1 VTAIFSAVLLAAL
14 LALGLAERR
23 ARDRAREAVRIRIH
37 VNGTRGK
44 STVTRL
50 IAGALR
56 AAGVRCIAKT
66 TGTEPRLIL
75 PDGRERAIRRRAP
88 ASIREQLWALRQAR
102 ALGAD
107 AIVLECMAIEPAL
120 QEVSEQAMVCSTIG
134 VITNA
139 RLDHAEV
146 MGATVDEVASALAST
161 IPAGGIVVVGPTGGL
176 GVLDAACRKAG
187 ARLVL
192 AAADPPPA
200 TAGGE
205 TAGGEPPAGWAADNA
220 GIALAVTRLLAIPD
234 EVARRGM
241 AGAAPDPG
249 AVAHGSVTVAG
260 RPVEYIDASAANDAE
275 SLQRLIAPRQ
285 QDALFVFNHRRD
297 RPLRLRQFGDAAPW
311 SRLADRVVV
320 TGDRPDWTTWRRLR
334 KRLPGPRLAFEPRSR
349 LAAGL
354 GTRLR
359 GPASGGLVVFCGN
372 TKGLRREPLLSALQ
386 RT

>member
-1 VTAIFSAVLLAAL
+1 MTAILSAVLLASL

-56 AAGVRCIAKT
+56 AAGVRCVAKT

-75 PDGRERAIRRRAP
+75 PDGSERAIRRRAP

-107 AIVLECMAIEPAL
+107 AAVLECMAVEPDL
-120 QEVSEQAMVCSTIG
+120 QGVSERAMVCSTIG

-146 MGATVDEVASALAST
+146 MGATVDDVASALAST
-161 IPAGGIVVVGPTGGL
+161 IPAGGTVVVGPTGGL
-176 GVLDAACRKAG
+176 EVLDAACREAG

-192 AAADPPPA
+192 AAADPPPP
-200 TAGGE
+200 TASFE
-205 TAGGEPPAGWAADNA
+205 TAGEGFLAGWAADNA
-220 GIALAVTRLLAIPD
+220 GIALAVTRLLGIPD
-234 EVARRGM
+234 DVARRGM
-241 AGAAPDPG
+241 ADAAPDPG
-249 AVAHGSVTVAG
+249 AVTHGSVTVAG
-260 RPVEYIDASAANDAE
+260 RQVEYIDASAANDAE

-311 SRLADRVVV
+311 SRGADRVVV

-334 KRLPGPRLAFEPRSR
+334 KRLPGPRLAFERRSR
-349 LAAGL
+349 LESGL
-354 GTRLR
+354 RTRLR

-372 TKGLRREPLLSALQ
+372 TKGLQREPLLSALQ